1 MGHAAQWKS
10 DNKIMSG
17 AGRRQRTLMGIARGR
32 KKKEEERRNT
42 RTLIILEDGEMKL
55 LVGGCRPGTGRELK
69 VWQRTMESVRV

>member
-1 MGHAAQWKS
+1 
-10 DNKIMSG
+10 
-17 AGRRQRTLMGIARGR
+17 MGIARGR